1 MKNKAS
7 FNLILTLIV
16 ICLLSIGHQAEA
28 KIGKNGRIPEKFS
41 PSLKQM
47 QFALEYYFLN
57 DLARSSRVTVI
68 PNAKPSKLEFAVK
81 KDKYVDQALNKTG
94 LFSYLLYKDGKVVVD
109 AKSPRERFGYLFTD
123 KTQLNSQSIG
133 KSFAGYLLG
142 HAICDGY
149 ISGLDEKMN
158 WPLLKGTMY
167 EGQPLINFVNMKTGD
182 EKYFRS
188 SDVKFKNKKKRKNVN
203 RETIKYWGQE
213 LRGKKNSK
221 NARFSYNGL
230 LSNIIQN
237 YIMYKTGNNY
247 QSLLNKVYR
256 DQVGVAD
263 LFHIVKIKDDR
274 ATSADGFLRSTTFAS
289 RYDYLRVARAMLN
302 DWQKDTCVGKYLKEI
317 DRRRVKNLPKNKQD
331 HNASW
336 ERYHYGGFFH
346 MNIQGTKG
354 KVFGMNGYGGQN
366 VFINFD
372 TGTIVV
378 AHAVHN
384 NYNYRKL
391 VFSAVSK

>member
-7 FNLILTLIV
+7 FNLFFSIIL
-16 ICLLSIGHQAEA
+16 ICLLGIGHQAEA
-28 KIGKNGRIPEKFS
+28 KIGNNGRIPEKYS

-47 QFALEYYFLN
+47 KFALEYYFLN
-57 DLARSSRVTVI
+57 DLSRSKRVTI
-68 PNAKPSKLEFAVK
+68 RPNPNPSKLEFAVQN
-81 KDKYVDQALNKTG
+81 DKSVDQALNKTG
-94 LFSYLLYKDGKVVVD
+94 LFSYLLYKNGKVVVD
-109 AKSPRERFGYLFTD
+109 AKSPGNRFGALFNDNTG
-123 KTQLNSQSIG
+123 LNSQSVG

-142 HAICDGY
+142 HAICQGY
-149 ISGLDEKMN
+149 ISSLDEKMN
-158 WPLLKGTMY
+158 WPLLKGTLY

-182 EKYFRS
+182 SKYFRS
-188 SDVKFKNKKKRKNVN
+188 SDVKLKNKKKRKNVN

-213 LRGKKNSK
+213 LKGKKNSK

-237 YIMYKTGNNY
+237 YIMYKTGNDY
-247 QSLLNKVYR
+247 YAFLKKVYT
-256 DQVGVAD
+256 DQVGLAN
-263 LFHIVKIKDDR
+263 FMHIVKIKDDK
-274 ATSADGFLRSTTFAS
+274 AKTADGFLRSTTFAS
-289 RYDYLRVARAMLN
+289 RYDYLRIARAMLN
-302 DWQKDTCVGKYLKEI
+302 DWQQDTCVGKYLKEI
-317 DRRRVKNLPKNKQD
+317 DERRIKGLPKNKQD

-336 ERYHYGGFFH
+336 NSYSYGGFFH